1 MHCAKILEANTRRI
15 SLIPECRHPARREI
29 FRAAGFIPETC
40 ISVSSQ
46 LTRDMGPAH
55 FEKPSCDANVVVLAL
70 ALSYTACAHNCYPAY
85 SACHNNMNSFTPS
98 LFVYSRHFML
108 TKCIITCIGLTDSAR
123 HRPKYRHEH
132 RLHASSSRRSQ
143 YGSYASKHTVSTHH
157 GRLRPVL
164 GWLNSFMLRVVG

>member
-1 MHCAKILEANTRRI
+1 MHCAKILEANTHRI

-55 FEKPSCDANVVVLAL
+55 FEKPSCDAKVVVLAL

-85 SACHNNMNSFTPS
+85 SVYHNNMNSFTPS
-98 LFVYSRHFML
+98 LFVYSKHFML
-108 TKCIITCIGLTDSAR
+108 TKRIISCIESTDSAL
-123 HRPKYRHEH
+123 HRPKF
-132 RLHASSSRRSQ
+132 
-143 YGSYASKHTVSTHH
+143 VM
-157 GRLRPVL
+157 
-164 GWLNSFMLRVVG
+164 NIN